1 MLKKIIILTI
11 VSVLFTGYVSYGQT
25 YSKEV
30 KKALSSA
37 DKYFE
42 IEDYHNALP
51 LYVQAEKLAPKD
63 PAISFKVAKCMF
75 ELKHEVKAL
84 PYLEAAKK
92 DQEAIDDPDQEF
104 GMMLGSAY
112 HKAHQFD
119 KAIAVLKNYRGIINP
134 KEKEAL
140 EEVDLMINN
149 CVNGKAMVQ
158 NPKSKIT
165 IQNLGPGVNT
175 AFNDYAPVI
184 SADEATLIFTSR
196 RDNTTG
202 GGKSNEDNEW
212 YEDIYHSVKSDTI
225 WSTAVNMGPTINT
238 ASHDASVGLSPD
250 GQELFVY
257 RATPANGGDLFIS
270 NLTGTVWSEPK
281 PLGHNINTTSWEPS
295 ASTTSDE
302 NILFFTSSKKGGL
315 GGRDIYM
322 SRKQP
327 NGEFGPA
334 VNLGPKIN
342 TKYDEDCPFIH
353 PDGKT
358 LYFSSKGHKSMGGF
372 DIFSTTIDIATATI
386 LTEVENI
393 GYPINTADDDVFF
406 VWSADNKRA
415 YFASE
420 REGGFGE
427 KDIYMLIREDAD
439 ADLAV
444 LKGKIISCDTKK
456 PVAAT
461 IIVTDLTTQ
470 QPVGVYN
477 SNASS
482 GKFTVI
488 LPAGKNYGITVEA
501 KGYLFYS
508 KNIDIPKLDHYVEY
522 NDEICLSKLKKGT
535 TIVLRNV
542 FFDVDKAT
550 LRTESESELERLEKI
565 LKANPEIQ
573 IEIAGHTDSD
583 GSDDHNLKLSDA
595 RAHAVVDY
603 LVTKGINKNMLK
615 YKGYGESQPVVPND
629 SPENKQLNRRTEI
642 KILEE

>member
-1 MLKKIIILTI
+1 MLKKLLLLAIASVLTTTMVVKAQKSYPKEAKKILERADNY
-11 VSVLFTGYVSYGQT
+11 VSVDEF
-25 YSKEV
+25 
-30 KKALSSA
+30 
-37 DKYFE
+37 
-42 IEDYHNALP
+42 HNALP
-51 LYVQAEKLAPKD
+51 LYIEAEKLVPKD
-63 PAISFKVAKCMF
+63 PEISLNVAKCYF
-75 ELKHEVKAL
+75 ELHHEIKSL

-92 DQEAIDDPDQEF
+92 GELDDPELLF
-104 GMMLGSAY
+104 MLGSAY

-119 KAIAVLKNYRGIINP
+119 KAIANLKNYRNYVNP
-134 KEKEAL
+134 KDKATL
-140 EEVDLMINN
+140 EDVDLLINN
-149 CVNGKAMVQ
+149 CINGKTMVL

-165 IQNLGPGVNT
+165 ITNLGPGINT
-175 AFNDYAPVI
+175 PFNDYAPVI
-184 SADEATLIFTSR
+184 SADETNLIFTSR

-202 GGKSNEDNEW
+202 GGKAMDDNEW

-257 RATPANGGDLFIS
+257 RASTGNGGDLFIS

-281 PLGHNINTTSWEPS
+281 ALGSTINTPYWEPS

-302 NILFFTSSKKGGL
+302 NIIFFTSNKKGGL

-322 SRKQP
+322 TRKLA
-327 NGEFGPA
+327 NGTFGPA

-372 DIFSTTIDIATATI
+372 DIFSTTIDLALGTI
-386 LTEVENI
+386 LTEVENV

-420 REGGFGE
+420 REGGYGE
-427 KDIYMLIREDAD
+427 KDIYMLVREDAD

-444 LKGKIISCDTKK
+444 LKGKVISCDTKK

-461 IIVTDLTTQ
+461 IIVTDLGTQ
-470 QPVGVYN
+470 QIVGIYN

-482 GKFTVI
+482 GKYTVI

-501 KGYLFYS
+501 QGYLFYS

-522 NDEICLSKLKKGT
+522 KDEICLSRLKKGT

-550 LRTESESELERLEKI
+550 LRKESEDELERLEKI
-565 LKANPEIQ
+565 LKLNPSIQ
-573 IEIAGHTDSD
+573 IEIDGHTDND
-583 GSDDHNLKLSDA
+583 GSDDHNLKLSEA
-595 RAHAVVDY
+595 RAKAVLDY
-603 LVTKGINKNMLK
+603 LVTKGIKTEMLK
-615 YKGYGESQPVVPND
+615 WKGYGESQPQVPND
-629 SPENKQLNRRTEI
+629 TPENKQLNRRTEI

>member
-1 MLKKIIILTI
+1 MLKKIIILTVI
-11 VSVLFTGYVSYGQT
+11 SVLFPFIGVNAQKS

-30 KKALSSA
+30 KKLLEKA
-37 DKYFE
+37 DAYMDVDEFN
-42 IEDYHNALP
+42 NAVP
-51 LYVQAEKLAPKD
+51 LYVQAEKLVPKD
-63 PAISFKVAKCMF
+63 PEISYKAAKCYF
-75 ELKHEVKAL
+75 ELRHELKAL
-84 PYLEAAKK
+84 PYLEAAKNGK
-92 DQEAIDDPDQEF
+92 IDDPELLY
-104 GMMLGSAY
+104 MLGDAY

-119 KAIAVLKNYRGIINP
+119 KAIASLKSYRSFVNP
-134 KEKEAL
+134 KDKDRL
-140 EEVDLMINN
+140 EDVDLLINN
-149 CVNGKAMVQ
+149 CVNGKVMVQ
-158 NPKSKIT
+158 NPKSKIS
-165 IQNLGPGVNT
+165 IKNLGPGINT
-175 AFNDYAPVI
+175 VFNDYAPVI
-184 SADEATLIFTSR
+184 SADEGTLIFTSR

-202 GGKSNEDNEW
+202 GGKSNDDNEW
-212 YEDIYHSVKSDTI
+212 YEDLYLSVKSDTV
-225 WSTAVNMGPTINT
+225 WSTAVNMGPTINGNY
-238 ASHDASVGLSPD
+238 HDASVGLSPD
-250 GQELFVY
+250 GQELFIY
-257 RATPANGGDLFIS
+257 RDDKKNGGDLYIS

-281 PLGHNINTTSWEPS
+281 ALGSNINTASWEPS

-302 NILFFTSSKKGGL
+302 NIIFFTSNKKGGF

-322 SRKQP
+322 TKKQP

-334 VNLGPKIN
+334 INLGPKIN

-372 DIFSTTIDIATATI
+372 DIFHTSIDLATGVITS
-386 LTEVENI
+386 EVENI

-420 REGGFGE
+420 REGGYGE
-427 KDIYMLIREDAD
+427 KDIYVLYREDAD

-444 LKGKIISCDTKK
+444 LKGKVISCDSKK

-470 QPVGVYN
+470 DIVGIYN

-482 GKFTVI
+482 GKYTVI

-501 KGYLFYS
+501 QGYLFYS

-522 NDEICLSKLKKGT
+522 NDEICLNKLKKGT

-550 LRTESESELERLEKI
+550 LRKESEDELERLEKI
-565 LKANPEIQ
+565 LKLNPDIK
-573 IEIAGHTDSD
+573 IEISGHTDSD
-583 GSDDHNLKLSDA
+583 GSDDHNNKLSEA
-595 RAHAVVDY
+595 RAKAVVDY
-603 LVTKGINKNMLK
+603 LIAKGLNKEMFK
-615 YKGYGESQPVVPND
+615 WKG
-629 SPENKQLNRRTEI
+629 
-642 KILEE
+642 

>member
-1 MLKKIIILTI
+1 MLKKIILLTFL
-11 VSVLFTGYVSYGQT
+11 SVLLTSYLS
-25 YSKEV
+25 YSQSYPKEV
-30 KKALSSA
+30 KKLLQTAEG
-37 DKYFE
+37 YME
-42 IEDYHNALP
+42 IEDYQNALP
-51 LYVQAEKLAPKD
+51 LFVQAEKLVPKD
-63 PAISFKVAKCMF
+63 PAISFKTAKCLF
-75 ELKHEVKAL
+75 ELRHEVKAL

-92 DQEAIDDPDQEF
+92 DQDAIEDPEQEF
-104 GMMLGSAY
+104 GWMLGSAY

-119 KAIAVLKNYRGIINP
+119 KAIAVLKNYRSVINP

-149 CVNGKAMVQ
+149 CINGKAMVQ
-158 NPKSKIT
+158 TPKSKIT
-165 IQNLGPGVNT
+165 IRNLGPGVNT

-212 YEDIYHSVKSDTI
+212 FEDIYHSVKSDTI

-257 RATPANGGDLFIS
+257 RATPANGGDLYIS

-281 PLGHNINTTSWEPS
+281 PLGSTINTSSWEPS

-302 NILFFTSSKKGGL
+302 NLLFFTSSRKGGF

-322 SRKQP
+322 ARKQP
-327 NGEFGPA
+327 NGDFGPA

-342 TKYDEDCPFIH
+342 TKFDEDCPFIH

-372 DIFSTTIDIATATI
+372 DIFSTTVDLATGTI
-386 LTEVENI
+386 LSEVENI

-444 LKGKIISCDTKK
+444 LKGKVISCDTKK

-470 QPVGVYN
+470 KTVGIYN

-482 GKFTVI
+482 GKYTVI

-508 KNIDIPKLDHYVEY
+508 KNIDIPKLDHSIEKFIREL
-522 NDEICLSKLKKGT
+522 NDQVSI
-535 TIVLRNV
+535 
-542 FFDVDKAT
+542 
-550 LRTESESELERLEKI
+550 
-565 LKANPEIQ
+565 
-573 IEIAGHTDSD
+573 
-583 GSDDHNLKLSDA
+583 NLKF
-595 RAHAVVDY
+595 
-603 LVTKGINKNMLK
+603 NK
-615 YKGYGESQPVVPND
+615 V
-629 SPENKQLNRRTEI
+629 
-642 KILEE
+642 

>member
-1 MLKKIIILTI
+1 MLKKITLLTI
-11 VSVLFTGYVSYGQT
+11 CTVLFTVYISYGQS
-25 YSKEV
+25 YPKEV
-30 KKALSSA
+30 KKILQNA
-37 DKYFE
+37 DGYMN

-51 LYVQAEKLAPKD
+51 LYLQAEKQVPKD
-63 PAISFKVAKCMF
+63 PEISFKAAKCLF
-75 ELKHEVKAL
+75 ELGHEVKAL
-84 PYLEAAKK
+84 SYLEAAKK
-92 DQEAIDDPDQEF
+92 GSIDDPELLW
-104 GMMLGSAY
+104 MLGSAY
-112 HKAHQFD
+112 HKSHQFD
-119 KAIAVLKNYRGIINP
+119 KAIATLKNYKGYVNP
-134 KEKEAL
+134 KDKATL
-140 EEVDLMINN
+140 EEVDLLINN
-149 CVNGKAMVQ
+149 CVNGKVMVQ
-158 NPKSKIT
+158 NPKSKIV
-165 IQNLGPGVNT
+165 IKNLGPGINT
-175 AFNDYAPVI
+175 PFNEYAPVI
-184 SADEATLIFTSR
+184 SADETTLIFTSR

-212 YEDIYHSVKSDTI
+212 YEDIYLSVKSDTV

-257 RATPANGGDLFIS
+257 RATPANGGDLYVS

-281 PLGHNINTTSWEPS
+281 PLGNNINTSAWEPS

-302 NILFFTSSKKGGL
+302 NILFFTSNRKGGY

-342 TKYDEDCPFIH
+342 TKFDEDCPFIH

-372 DIFSTTIDIATATI
+372 DIFHTTIDLATGNI
-386 LTEVENI
+386 LSEVENI

-420 REGGFGE
+420 REGGYGE
-427 KDIYMLIREDAD
+427 KDIYMLIREEAD

-444 LKGKIISCDTKK
+444 LKGKIMSCDTKN

-461 IIVTDLTTQ
+461 IIVTDLATK
-470 QPVGVYN
+470 QPVGIYN

-482 GKFTVI
+482 GKYTVI

-522 NDEICLSKLKKGT
+522 TDEVCLNRLKKGT

-550 LRTESESELERLEKI
+550 LRKESEDELERLEKI
-565 LKANPEIQ
+565 LKQNPDIK

-595 RAHAVVDY
+595 RAKTVVDY
-603 LVTKGINKNMLK
+603 LITKGINKDMLK
-615 YKGYGESQPVVPND
+615 WKGYGESQPQVPND

>member
-1 MLKKIIILTI
+1 MFKKSIIFTI
-11 VSVLFTGYVSYGQT
+11 ISVLFTVYVSFGQS
-25 YSKEV
+25 YPKEV
-30 KKALSSA
+30 KKILSNA
-37 DKYFE
+37 EGYVE
-42 IEDYHNALP
+42 IEDYQNALP
-51 LYVQAEKLAPKD
+51 LYVQAEKLVPKD

-75 ELKHEVKAL
+75 ELRHEVKAL

-92 DQEAIDDPDQEF
+92 DQDAIDDPEHEL
-104 GMMLGSAY
+104 GWMLGSSY

-119 KAIAVLKNYRGIINP
+119 KAITVLKTYRSMINP

-140 EEVDLMINN
+140 EEVDLLINN
-149 CVNGKAMVQ
+149 CVNGKTMVQ

-165 IQNLGPGVNT
+165 IKNLGPGVNT

-184 SADEATLIFTSR
+184 SADESTLIFTSR

-202 GGKSNEDNEW
+202 GQKSDNEW
-212 YEDIYHSVKSDTI
+212 NEDIYLSVKSDTI

-281 PLGHNINTTSWEPS
+281 PLNNNINTPYWEPS

-302 NILFFTSSKKGGL
+302 TILFFTSNRKGGL

-327 NGEFGPA
+327 NGELGPA
-334 VNLGPKIN
+334 INLGPKIN
-342 TKYDEDCPFIH
+342 TKFDEDCPFIH

-372 DIFSTTIDIATATI
+372 DIFSTTIDLATGTI
-386 LTEVENI
+386 LTDVENI

-420 REGGFGE
+420 REGGYGE

-461 IIVTDLTTQ
+461 IIVTDLSTQ
-470 QPVGVYN
+470 QPVGIYN
-477 SNASS
+477 SNAST

-550 LRTESESELERLEKI
+550 LRTESEDELERLEKI
-565 LKANPEIQ
+565 LKQNPEIK

-583 GSDDHNLKLSDA
+583 GSDDHNLKLSEA
-595 RAHAVVDY
+595 RAKAVVDY
-603 LVTKGINKNMLK
+603 LITKGINKDMLRW
-615 YKGYGESQPVVPND
+615 KGYGESQPQVPND

>member
-1 MLKKIIILTI
+1 MLKRIILLAI
-11 VSVLFTGYVSYGQT
+11 YAVLSTGYLSYGQS
-25 YSKEV
+25 YPKEV
-30 KKALSSA
+30 KKLLQKG
-37 DKYFE
+37 DEYMD
-42 IEDYHNALP
+42 IEDYQNALP
-51 LYVQAEKLAPKD
+51 NYLQAEKLVPKD
-63 PAISFKVAKCMF
+63 PAISYKAGKCLF
-75 ELKHEVKAL
+75 ELRHETKAL

-92 DQEAIDDPDQEF
+92 GDIEDPEF
-104 GMMLGSAY
+104 GWMLGSAY
-112 HKAHQFD
+112 HKDHQFD
-119 KAIAVLKNYRGIINP
+119 KAIAVLKQYRTLVSP
-134 KEKEAL
+134 KDKETL
-140 EEVDLMINN
+140 EEVDLLISN
-149 CVNGKAMVQ
+149 CMNGKTMVQ

-165 IQNLGPGVNT
+165 IKNLGPGVNSV
-175 AFNDYAPVI
+175 FNDYAPVI
-184 SADEATLIFTSR
+184 SADESTLIFTSR

-202 GGKSNEDNEW
+202 GAKSNEDNEW
-212 YEDIYHSVKSDTI
+212 YEDIYHSVKSDSI

-257 RATPANGGDLFIS
+257 RATPANGGDLYIS

-281 PLGHNINTTSWEPS
+281 PLDNNINTPYWEPS

-302 NILFFTSSKKGGL
+302 SILFFTSNRKGGL

-322 SRKQP
+322 SRKQT

-334 VNLGPKIN
+334 INLGPKIN

-372 DIFSTTIDIATATI
+372 DIFSTTIDLATGSI
-386 LTEVENI
+386 NSEVENI

-420 REGGFGE
+420 REGGYGE

-470 QPVGVYN
+470 QPVGIYN

-482 GKFTVI
+482 GKYTVI

-522 NDEICLSKLKKGT
+522 NDEICLNKLKKGT

-550 LRTESESELERLEKI
+550 LRKESEDELERLQKI
-565 LKANPEIQ
+565 LEQNPEIKV
-573 IEIAGHTDSD
+573 EIDGHTDSD
-583 GSDDHNLKLSDA
+583 GSDEHNLKLSDA
-595 RAHAVVDY
+595 RAKAVVDY
-603 LVTKGINKNMLK
+603 LITKGINKDMLK
-615 YKGYGESQPVVPND
+615 WKGYGETQPQVPND